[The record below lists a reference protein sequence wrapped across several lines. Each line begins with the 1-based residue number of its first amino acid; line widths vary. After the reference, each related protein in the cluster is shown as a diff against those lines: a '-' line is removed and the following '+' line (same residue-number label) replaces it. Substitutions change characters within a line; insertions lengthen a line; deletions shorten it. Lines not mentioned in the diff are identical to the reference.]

1 MAIDQAAYEAGK
13 TKRKPKNKPQPET
26 INADFSH
33 DYQAGQALAHRKLQA
48 FNQGYQD
55 EMSRIQ
61 DFLHT
66 EFLTTTNT
74 FQIEV
79 THQRSLPAAETREIQ
94 NQSFVALLYGSVEG
108 ELTDVQ

>member
-1 MAIDQAAYEAGK
+1 MAIDHAAYEAGK
-13 TKRKPKNKPQPET
+13 TKRKPKKPQPET

-79 THQRSLPAAETREIQ
+79 THQRSLPSTEIK
-94 NQSFVALLYGSVEG
+94 QSFVALLYGE
-108 ELTDVQ
+108 ED